1 MPQLQGNNV
10 WRGPEACI
18 SPEVACQFKDAI
30 TDYNRVNL
38 KRWSLQRQF
47 QIDKPYEIVSPDTVG
62 VLFKQ
67 GLWKAFEERYPG
79 LGGILPMSSVGFN
92 KEKPASSFISVVL
105 AVLCAARG
113 ASACWRKSTESGGK

>member
-18 SPEVACQFKDAI
+18 SLEVACQFKDAI

-67 GLWKAFEERYPG
+67 GLWKAFEERYPVRVETCRCP
-79 LGGILPMSSVGFN
+79 LWVSI
-92 KEKPASSFISVVL
+92 
-105 AVLCAARG
+105 
-113 ASACWRKSTESGGK
+113 